1 MPEYVAFCRECYN
14 TFRYSSTIA
23 KRNDPVRCKCG
34 EMANRDVEAEF
45 KSVEDR
51 HKWVTD
57 NERWSLSMGVPAAQL
72 DEFRKRFPNSTY
84 DNKGR
89 LLIKNRK
96 DKIRQMNER
105 NFCELDDRK

>member
-1 MPEYVAFCRECYN
+1 MPNYSAKCTNCYKK
-14 TFRYSSTIA
+14 FRYSSTIA
-23 KRNDPVRCKCG
+23 KRNEPPWCSCGSFTVR
-34 EMANRDVEAEF
+34 DIEAEF
-45 KSVEDR
+45 AAVGDR

-57 NERWSLSMGVPAAQL
+57 NERWSLSMGVPVAQL